1 LFCTFSPSSFQ
12 IEEIYKARETGILPI
27 SGWCCSISIF
37 YHLMVSDCCSF
48 ISNLILIPEKNE
60 L

>member
-1 LFCTFSPSSFQ
+1 
-12 IEEIYKARETGILPI
+12 IEEICKARETGILPI
-27 SGWCCSISIF
+27 SCWCSSISIF